1 MRVRVLIVAGSD
13 SGGGAGV
20 QADIKTVTSL
30 GAYAATAITAITIQ
44 NTQGVFDTLS
54 VPPEFVARQMEAVLD
69 DIGTDAIK
77 VGMLHSAATVEAVAR
92 VCQRCRVPI
101 IVDPLMVAKRG
112 EPLLEPGALRVLAD
126 RLFPL
131 AALVTPNAPEAELL
145 TGLKVRTADD
155 MESAAERLLELGPA
169 AVLIKGGHIES
180 EDIVDL
186 LQTVDGDQFR
196 FTGKRIESRS
206 THGIGCTL
214 ASAIAVGA
222 AEGLTLK
229 DAVSKARDYVQQALL
244 SAPGFGSGFG
254 PLDHTHPVRSQG
266 RRLVL
271 PMRAKSSRR

>member
-1 MRVRVLIVAGSD
+1 
-13 SGGGAGV
+13 
-20 QADIKTVTSL
+20 
-30 GAYAATAITAITIQ
+30 
-44 NTQGVFDTLS
+44 
-54 VPPEFVARQMEAVLD
+54 
-69 DIGTDAIK
+69 
-77 VGMLHSAATVEAVAR
+77 
-92 VCQRCRVPI
+92 
-101 IVDPLMVAKRG
+101 
-112 EPLLEPGALRVLAD
+112 
-126 RLFPL
+126 
-131 AALVTPNAPEAELL
+131 VTPNAPEAELL